1 MIMPVFPPS
10 KPLNSSLRRRD
21 FFSVIPRLSTYLA
34 PKKQV
39 LLPISFRIYLLVPLL
54 LTRYHDDR
62 WACVAPGGRM
72 MEKIR
77 VFLAEDH
84 VLMREGTR
92 EFLERE
98 EDIEVVGEAG
108 DGEEAVRLATQ
119 LRPDVAIIDIAMPK
133 LNGIEAT
140 KRIKAQSP
148 STAILIL
155 TAYDHDQYVFAVL
168 DAGAAGYLLKSVDSQ
183 ELVDAVRAV
192 HAGESVLHPIV
203 ARKVLDRLAARR
215 PRLVDEQ
222 GVERL
227 TKREMDVLK
236 LAAKGL
242 RNREIAEELV
252 LSVRTV
258 QGHLSNIFG
267 KMQVGSRTEAVIEAL
282 RKGWL
287 GLEDIREET

>member
-1 MIMPVFPPS
+1 
-10 KPLNSSLRRRD
+10 
-21 FFSVIPRLSTYLA
+21 
-34 PKKQV
+34 
-39 LLPISFRIYLLVPLL
+39 
-54 LTRYHDDR
+54 
-62 WACVAPGGRM
+62 
-72 MEKIR
+72 MEKIK

-140 KRIKAQSP
+140 KRIKAQNP
-148 STAILIL
+148 ATAILVL
-155 TAYDHDQYVFAVL
+155 TAYDNDQYIFAVL

-192 HAGESVLHPIV
+192 HAGESVLHPTV
-203 ARKVLDRLAARR
+203 ARKVLDRLAGVQPR
-215 PRLVDEQ
+215 PVDEE

-227 TKREMDVLK
+227 TKREMEVLK

-242 RNREIAEELV
+242 RNKEMAEELV

-258 QGHLSNIFG
+258 QGHLSNIFD
-267 KMQVGSRTEAVIEAL
+267 KMQVGSRTEAVLLAL
-282 RKGWL
+282 KKGWL
-287 GLEDIREET
+287 TLEDTL